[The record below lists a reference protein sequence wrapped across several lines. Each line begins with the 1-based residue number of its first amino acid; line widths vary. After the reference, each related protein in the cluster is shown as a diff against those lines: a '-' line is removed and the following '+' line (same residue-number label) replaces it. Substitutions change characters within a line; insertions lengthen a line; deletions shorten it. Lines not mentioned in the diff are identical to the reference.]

1 METEGLYFYFLG
13 WTGWII
19 VTFLFPKSSLRTF
32 LSILLLLVMACSAT
46 HIDIYGFSVSLAF
59 VILIF
64 TAIFLLTNTM
74 KQKYFLNY
82 FSICTMSLAYVCFV
96 IFEIYDP
103 VWIIIDRTWMLSF
116 ILLYLALLL
125 FKTKWE
131 RFAFMLTGILQG
143 EILNSFV
150 LNSIFSYSVI
160 GSFDFLAVL
169 FLTSAG
175 LGTWMIFETV
185 TVYLDSV
192 IQKRVRERQG

>member
-13 WTGWII
+13 WIGWII
-19 VTFLFPKSSLRTF
+19 ITFLFSKSAIRTF
-32 LSILLLLVMACSAT
+32 LSILLLSLLAGSTT
-46 HIDIYGFSVSLAF
+46 HVSIYGFSVNVAF
-59 VILIF
+59 IILVL
-64 TAIFLLTNTM
+64 TAIILLSKTL
-74 KQKYFLNY
+74 KQRYVLHY
-82 FSICTMSLAYVCFV
+82 FSICTLSLAYVCFV

-103 VWIIIDRTWMLSF
+103 VWIFIDRTWMLSF
-116 ILLYLALLL
+116 ILLYITLLL

-131 RFAFMLTGILQG
+131 RFVFMLTGVLQG

-160 GSFDFLAVL
+160 GSFEFLAVL

-175 LGTWMIFETV
+175 LGTWVVFENI
-185 TVYLDSV
+185 TVYLDSI